1 MNSEDSGIVNE
12 SDEAAIAEIKSVL
25 RNHGHVYY
33 GDDQQIDRIAGEWHD
48 CEFDA
53 DEVDAWCEVRCWD
66 ADVAE
71 SLRDAG
77 LSPEQAATAVERCRE
92 SDTSIFS
99 EEGLNYG
106 CPMYA
111 ACQGSYDVGNIVAA
125 HKLDSEEYVIVASDD
140 EYNADEWWRKARD
153 KYPELAKA
161 LARDERVIVSGDA
174 YEALAN
180 LPGFADG
187 PKHAKTAIRRVGNWF
202 DNDQSKHLVFI
213 FAIPY

>member
-1 MNSEDSGIVNE
+1 MTELQIV
-12 SDEAAIAEIKSVL
+12 AEIASVL
-25 RNHGHVYY
+25 ISHGPVYSGGDQRTAEMIAADWLDY
-33 GDDQQIDRIAGEWHD
+33 G
-48 CEFDA
+48 FDA
-53 DEVDAWCEVRCWD
+53 ETTDEWCSAGCWT
-66 ADVAE
+66 ASVAE

-92 SDTSIFS
+92 SDTSVFS
-99 EEGLNYG
+99 EDGLNYG

-140 EYNADEWWRKARD
+140 EYNADEWWRNARER
-153 KYPELAKA
+153 YPEISKA

-174 YEALAN
+174 YEDLAN

-187 PKHAKTAIRRVGNWF
+187 PEHAKTALRRVGNWF
-202 DNDQSKHLVFI
+202 DTVRSKRFVFI
-213 FAIPY
+213 FATPY